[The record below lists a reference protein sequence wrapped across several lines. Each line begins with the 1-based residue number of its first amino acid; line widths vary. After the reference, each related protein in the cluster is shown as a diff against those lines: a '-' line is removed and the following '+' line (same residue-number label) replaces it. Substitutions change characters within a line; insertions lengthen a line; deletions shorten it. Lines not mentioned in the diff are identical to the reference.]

1 MATIKEIAIWAAVA
15 IVLYSA
21 VRKQMSATTQASMP
35 AIL

>member
-1 MATIKEIAIWAAVA
+1 MSAFKEIAIWAVIA

-21 VRKQMSATTQASMP
+21 VRKQLSATAQASMP